1 MRIEHNRRG
10 AMLAAAGLLLA
21 LAPWALIPSAS
32 AEPVKIRI
40 GWAQAPGHIAPLLY
54 QGPTKALL
62 RHYGKSYIGE
72 PVRFAGGTPQIAAM
86 AAGEL
91 EIGAFGATAFV
102 YAVQN
107 AHMDMRVVSDVIQ
120 DGYPGH
126 YTAPFVVR
134 KDGGISRPED
144 LKGKRVASN
153 AIGSASDAAMRIYL
167 HGHGLTDN
175 DFITVEVNFAN
186 MPAMLAENKVDLIN
200 LQPQFARGFM
210 DTGNYVPLFTTKDA
224 IGTSDL
230 VFWGARADFIAKHRA
245 ALVDFYEDYLRTL
258 RWYLDPKNH
267 DQAIA
272 TAAQVLK
279 TPPANI
285 AYAFTEADY
294 YRSPDAKP
302 DVPAIQRDVDD
313 AVKLGLLKQKLQLAP
328 RYVDLSLI
336 AEAAQRL
343 KD

>member
-1 MRIEHNRRG
+1 LRSRNSIVGRIG
-10 AMLAAAGLLLA
+10 AAALGLLLA
-21 LAPWALIPSAS
+21 LAGSAF
-32 AEPVKIRI
+32 ADEPVKIRV
-40 GWAQAPGHIAPLLY
+40 GWAQAPGHMAPLLY
-54 QGPTKALL
+54 QGPTKALMS
-62 RHYGKSYIGE
+62 HFGKSYIAE

-102 YAVQN
+102 YAVEN
-107 AHMDMRVVSDVIQ
+107 ARMDMRIVSDVIQ
-120 DGYPGH
+120 DGFPGH

-134 KDGGISRPED
+134 KDGGIKKAED

-153 AIGSASDAAMRIYL
+153 AIGSSSDTAMRTFL
-167 HGHGLTDN
+167 HRHGLSDN
-175 DFITVEVNFAN
+175 DFTTVEANFAN
-186 MPAMLAENKVDLIN
+186 MPAMLAESKVDMIN
-200 LQPQFARGFM
+200 MQPQFAHGFM
-210 DTGNYVPLFTTKDA
+210 DTGQYVPLFTTKDA

-245 ALVDFYEDYLRTL
+245 ALVDFYEDYIRAI
-258 RWYLDPKNH
+258 RWYLNPKNH

-272 TAAQVLK
+272 AAAAALK
-279 TPPANI
+279 VSPESLG
-285 AYAFTEADY
+285 YAFTDADY

-313 AVKLGLLKQKLQLAP
+313 AVKLGLLKNKIELAP

-336 AEAAQRL
+336 AEADKRITE
-343 KD
+343 

>member
-1 MRIEHNRRG
+1 MRTWFTRLG
-10 AMLAAAGLLLA
+10 TMLAAAGLLLA
-21 LAPWALIPSAS
+21 LGTAGR

-40 GWAQAPGHIAPLLY
+40 GWAQAPGHLAPLLY

-62 RHYGKSYIGE
+62 RHYGKTYIGE

-107 AHMDMRVVSDVIQ
+107 ARMDMRIVSDVIQ

-134 KDGGISRPED
+134 KDAGLTKPED

-153 AIGSASDAAMRIYL
+153 AIGSSSDTAMRIFL
-167 HGHGLTDN
+167 HRHGLADS
-175 DFITVEVNFAN
+175 DFTTIEVNFAN
-186 MPAMLAENKVDLIN
+186 MPAMLAEDKVDLIN

-210 DTGNYVPLFTTKDA
+210 DTGKYVPLFTTKDA

-230 VFWGARADFIAKHRA
+230 VFWGARADFIVQHRA
-245 ALVDFYEDYLRTL
+245 ALVDFFEDYLRTL
-258 RWYLDPKNH
+258 RWYLDPRNH

-272 TAAQVLK
+272 TAAAALK
-279 TPPANI
+279 VPPANI
-285 AYAFTEADY
+285 AYAFTPADY
-294 YRSPDAKP
+294 YRAPDARP

-313 AVKLGLLKQKLQLAP
+313 AVKLGLLKQKLDLAP

-336 AEAAQRL
+336 ADAAQRL

>member
-1 MRIEHNRRG
+1 MRFGGGSVRTV
-10 AMLAAAGLLLA
+10 LAAALA
-21 LAPWALIPSAS
+21 LAALAAPAL
-32 AEPVKIRI
+32 ADEPLKIRI
-40 GWAQAPGHIAPLLY
+40 GWAQAPGHMAPLLY

-102 YAVQN
+102 FAVNN
-107 AHMDMRVVSDVIQ
+107 ARMDMRVASDVIQ

-134 KDGGISRPED
+134 KDSGITKPED

-153 AIGSASDAAMRIYL
+153 AIGSSSDAAMRIFL
-167 HGHGLTDN
+167 HRHGLKDS
-175 DFITVEVNFAN
+175 DFTTVEANFAN
-186 MPAMLAENKVDLIN
+186 MPAMLADSKVDLIN
-200 LQPQFARGFM
+200 MQPQFARGFM
-210 DTGNYVPLFTTKDA
+210 DTGQYVPLFTTKGA
-224 IGTSDL
+224 IGTSQL
-230 VFWGARADFIAKHRA
+230 VFWGIRADFIAKHRA
-245 ALVDFYEDYLRTL
+245 ALVDFYEDYIRTL

-272 TAAQVLK
+272 TAASVLK
-279 TPPANI
+279 TPPENLG
-285 AYAFTEADY
+285 YAFTSADY

-302 DVPAIQRDVDD
+302 DVEAIQRDIND
-313 AVKLGLLKQKLQLAP
+313 ALELGLLKDKFQIAP
-328 RYVDLSLI
+328 KYVDLSLI
-336 AEAAQRL
+336 TEAAARI

>member
-1 MRIEHNRRG
+1 MREERLRLRNNIG
-10 AMLAAAGLLLA
+10 WVGAAAGLLLA
-21 LAPWALIPSAS
+21 LARPAVAD
-32 AEPVKIRI
+32 EPVKIRI
-40 GWAQAPGHIAPLLY
+40 GWAQAPGHMVPLLY

-62 RHYGKSYIGE
+62 RHDGKTYIAE

-102 YAVQN
+102 YATLN
-107 AHMDMRVVSDVIQ
+107 AHMDMRIVSDVIQ
-120 DGYPGH
+120 DGFPGH
-126 YTAPFVVR
+126 FTSPFVVR
-134 KDGGISRPED
+134 KDSGITRAED

-153 AIGSASDAAMRIYL
+153 AIGSSSDTAMRVFL
-167 HGHGLTDN
+167 HGHGLSDN
-175 DFITVEVNFAN
+175 DFTTVEANFAN
-186 MPAMLAENKVDLIN
+186 MPAMLAEGKVDLIN
-200 LQPQFARGFM
+200 MQPQFAHGFM
-210 DTGNYVPLFTTKDA
+210 DTGKYAPLFTTKDA

-245 ALVDFYEDYLRTL
+245 AMVDFYEDYIRAI

-272 TAAQVLK
+272 SAAEALK
-279 TPPANI
+279 TKPENI
-285 AYAFTEADY
+285 AYAFTDADY

-302 DVPAIQRDVDD
+302 DVPAIQRDVDG
-313 AVKLGLLKQKLQLAP
+313 AVKLGLLKTGLQLAP

-336 AEAAQRL
+336 ADAGKRITE
-343 KD
+343 